1 MEPSFEQ
8 VIASYHRARE
18 SSGFFDTFYRIF
30 LEKSPEIP
38 PMFARTDFPHQK
50 RMLRE
55 SILEMLLFA
64 QTGIGRAELER
75 LAARHRQLNVT
86 NTHYE
91 LWLDALCE
99 ALAKHD
105 PDFGKTLAP
114 MWRKVL
120 RPGIKVMIGR
130 PNDSS

>member
-1 MEPSFEQ
+1 MNTPFEQ

-18 SSGFFDTFYRIF
+18 TGQLFDTFYQIF
-30 LEKSPEIP
+30 LGKSPEIP

-50 RMLRE
+50 LMLRE

-64 QTGIGRAELER
+64 QTESGRDEIER
-75 LAARHRQLNVT
+75 LAERHRKLNVT
-86 NTHYE
+86 RVQYD

-105 PDFGKTLAP
+105 SGFDSDLEQKWRDAMRKGIDVMAP
-114 MWRKVL
+114 
-120 RPGIKVMIGR
+120 
-130 PNDSS
+130 SQS